1 MFENGN
7 LVKEIHSSFIL
18 FKYQPRDPE
27 KMFLKFSFLGYPE
40 TLMRVLNER
49 NTNWLLRIAMEIRE
63 ITLLHFI
70 KTYRSRLKEKIVWQK
85 NNFVEKKHMRATS
98 ERLSH
103 LIYSYIIN
111 NNNEIMLFYALI

>member
-18 FKYQPRDPE
+18 VKYQPRDPE

-70 KTYRSRLKEKIVWQK
+70 KTYRSRLTEKISLA
-85 NNFVEKKHMRATS
+85 EK
-98 ERLSH
+98 
-103 LIYSYIIN
+103 
-111 NNNEIMLFYALI
+111 